1 MILRHFGG
9 KLGLKWGFGEF
20 YKSGFAER
28 KFCLVPPLKKL
39 TILLNITMLIYS
51 VPAFLFF
58 LFQA

>member
-28 KFCLVPPLKKL
+28 KFHLVPPPP
-39 TILLNITMLIYS
+39 LINVQTCTWPDCMFS
-51 VPAFLFF
+51 L
-58 LFQA
+58 